1 LRHARAGWLLPLLL
15 ANSLACR
22 RATSEA
28 RLSAEEQ
35 NLARRI
41 RGLEALAKDAD
52 QHGGRL
58 IRFDDV
64 LVVVR
69 QKLIQEVL
77 DSGLPL
83 ERDVAGRF
91 HVRLQAAHVLLEDGF
106 APVQL
111 SGEASLKGQGE
122 VRAEISVY
130 GGLDV
135 VDLDPASGILTGRVR
150 IYAVE
155 ARTTA
160 VLGVSVPARRLVEQ
174 LSREKLEAF
183 ATLLSSIAIPVRLGS
198 EVTLPAI
205 GPQGGVRI
213 EAQRIP
219 LAAVIADVKS
229 FRHRL
234 WISVAVRAGARR

>member
-1 LRHARAGWLLPLLL
+1 MAWLIALALASLP
-15 ANSLACR
+15 ACR
-22 RATSEA
+22 RGRDEA

-41 RGLEALAKDAD
+41 QGLEALIKDAD
-52 QHGGRL
+52 EHGGRV
-58 IRFDDV
+58 IRFDD
-64 LVVVR
+64 LLIVVR

-83 ERDVAGRF
+83 EREVGGRF
-91 HVRLQAAHVLLEDGF
+91 RVRLTAARVLLEDGF
-106 APVQL
+106 APVEL
-111 SGEASLKGQGE
+111 RGEASLKNE
-122 VRAEISVY
+122 SRVRAEVTVF

-160 VLGVSVPARRLVEQ
+160 VLGVSVPAERLVED

-183 ATLLSSIAIPVRLGS
+183 ASLLSKVAIPVRLGS
-198 EVTLPAI
+198 EITLPAI
-205 GPQGGVRI
+205 GPEGGVRI
-213 EAQRIP
+213 AEQRIP
-219 LAAVIADVKS
+219 LSAVIQGVKS

-234 WISVAVRAGARR
+234 WISVSARPGAAR